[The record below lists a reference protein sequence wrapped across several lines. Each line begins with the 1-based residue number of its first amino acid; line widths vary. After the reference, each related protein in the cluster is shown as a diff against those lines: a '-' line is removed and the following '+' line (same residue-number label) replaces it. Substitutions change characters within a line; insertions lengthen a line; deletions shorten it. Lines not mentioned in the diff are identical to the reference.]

1 MFTQFKMIQLL
12 HELSN
17 FPLFLFSFFTS
28 PFFLKA
34 SKINSETVS
43 MNDKQVLIELIIT
56 YLRDSSNLNETTSQF
71 VKRVRDQFVKY
82 LLMSN
87 TIPEPV
93 FRDVLTDLEEE
104 IVDIY
109 RKKTYGYQSLKEFR
123 ISRILKN

>member
-1 MFTQFKMIQLL
+1 
-12 HELSN
+12 
-17 FPLFLFSFFTS
+17 
-28 PFFLKA
+28 
-34 SKINSETVS
+34 

-104 IVDIY
+104 ITDIY

>member
-1 MFTQFKMIQLL
+1 
-12 HELSN
+12 
-17 FPLFLFSFFTS
+17 
-28 PFFLKA
+28 
-34 SKINSETVS
+34 

-93 FRDVLTDLEEE
+93 FREVLTDLEEE
-104 IVDIY
+104 IVDIC

>member
-1 MFTQFKMIQLL
+1 
-12 HELSN
+12 
-17 FPLFLFSFFTS
+17 
-28 PFFLKA
+28 
-34 SKINSETVS
+34 

-93 FRDVLTDLEEE
+93 FREVLIDLEEE
-104 IVDIY
+104 IVDIF

>member
-1 MFTQFKMIQLL
+1 
-12 HELSN
+12 
-17 FPLFLFSFFTS
+17 
-28 PFFLKA
+28 
-34 SKINSETVS
+34 

-56 YLRDSSNLNETTSQF
+56 YLRDSSNLNETTAQF

-93 FRDVLTDLEEE
+93 FRDVLMDLEEE

>member
-1 MFTQFKMIQLL
+1 
-12 HELSN
+12 
-17 FPLFLFSFFTS
+17 
-28 PFFLKA
+28 
-34 SKINSETVS
+34 

-93 FRDVLTDLEEE
+93 FREVLTDLEEE
-104 IVDIY
+104 IVDIF

>member
-12 HELSN
+12 YELSN

>member
-1 MFTQFKMIQLL
+1 
-12 HELSN
+12 
-17 FPLFLFSFFTS
+17 
-28 PFFLKA
+28 
-34 SKINSETVS
+34 

-123 ISRILKN
+123 ISKILKN

>member
-1 MFTQFKMIQLL
+1 
-12 HELSN
+12 
-17 FPLFLFSFFTS
+17 
-28 PFFLKA
+28 
-34 SKINSETVS
+34 

-56 YLRDSSNLNETTSQF
+56 YLRDSSNLNETTAQF

-93 FRDVLTDLEEE
+93 FRDVLCDLEEE

>member
-1 MFTQFKMIQLL
+1 
-12 HELSN
+12 
-17 FPLFLFSFFTS
+17 
-28 PFFLKA
+28 
-34 SKINSETVS
+34 

-93 FRDVLTDLEEE
+93 FREVLKDLEEE
-104 IVDIY
+104 IVEIF

>member
-1 MFTQFKMIQLL
+1 
-12 HELSN
+12 
-17 FPLFLFSFFTS
+17 
-28 PFFLKA
+28 
-34 SKINSETVS
+34 

-56 YLRDSSNLNETTSQF
+56 YLRDSSNLNETTAQF

-93 FRDVLTDLEEE
+93 FREVLTDLEEE
-104 IVDIY
+104 IVDIF

>member
-1 MFTQFKMIQLL
+1 
-12 HELSN
+12 
-17 FPLFLFSFFTS
+17 
-28 PFFLKA
+28 
-34 SKINSETVS
+34 

>member
-1 MFTQFKMIQLL
+1 MIQLL

>member
-1 MFTQFKMIQLL
+1 
-12 HELSN
+12 
-17 FPLFLFSFFTS
+17 
-28 PFFLKA
+28 
-34 SKINSETVS
+34 

-104 IVDIY
+104 IVEIY

>member
-1 MFTQFKMIQLL
+1 
-12 HELSN
+12 
-17 FPLFLFSFFTS
+17 
-28 PFFLKA
+28 
-34 SKINSETVS
+34 

-93 FRDVLTDLEEE
+93 FREVLVDLEEE
-104 IVDIY
+104 IVDIF

>member
-1 MFTQFKMIQLL
+1 
-12 HELSN
+12 
-17 FPLFLFSFFTS
+17 
-28 PFFLKA
+28 
-34 SKINSETVS
+34 

-71 VKRVRDQFVKY
+71 VKRVRNQFVKY

>member
-1 MFTQFKMIQLL
+1 
-12 HELSN
+12 
-17 FPLFLFSFFTS
+17 
-28 PFFLKA
+28 
-34 SKINSETVS
+34 

-93 FRDVLTDLEEE
+93 FRDVLIDLEEE

>member
-1 MFTQFKMIQLL
+1 VFTQFKMIQLL
-12 HELSN
+12 YELSN

>member
-1 MFTQFKMIQLL
+1 
-12 HELSN
+12 
-17 FPLFLFSFFTS
+17 
-28 PFFLKA
+28 
-34 SKINSETVS
+34 

-56 YLRDSSNLNETTSQF
+56 YLRDSSNLNETTAQF

-93 FRDVLTDLEEE
+93 FRDVLCDLEEE

-123 ISRILKN
+123 ISRILNFRLRKITQELGTLSNFTS

>member
-1 MFTQFKMIQLL
+1 
-12 HELSN
+12 
-17 FPLFLFSFFTS
+17 
-28 PFFLKA
+28 
-34 SKINSETVS
+34 
-43 MNDKQVLIELIIT
+43 MNDKQVLLELIIT

-93 FRDVLTDLEEE
+93 FREVLTDLEEE
-104 IVDIY
+104 IVEIF